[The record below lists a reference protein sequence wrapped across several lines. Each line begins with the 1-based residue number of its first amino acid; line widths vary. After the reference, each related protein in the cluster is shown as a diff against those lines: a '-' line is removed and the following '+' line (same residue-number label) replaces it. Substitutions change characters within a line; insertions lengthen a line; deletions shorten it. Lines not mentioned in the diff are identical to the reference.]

1 MKLTKNLKSIGCRI
15 EITDKSKLRYPVYF
29 EAHIRHPTG
38 DYRVSSRVGV
48 VSECH
53 VTNDVWYR
61 GFDSYGQ
68 AMGFIEN
75 TINNN
80 KTKENENDQ
89 SR

>member
-1 MKLTKNLKSIGCRI
+1 MKLTENLKSIGCSI
-15 EITDKSKLRYPVYF
+15 EITDKSKLRHPVYF
-29 EAHIRHPTG
+29 EAHIRHSTG
-38 DYRVSSRVGV
+38 NYRVSSRAGV

-75 TINNN
+75 TINN
-80 KTKENENDQ
+80 KTKEQ
-89 SR
+89 K